1 MKAKKLFALI
11 LALLMVVGC
20 LTACGNGNSGNNP
33 PAGGN
38 QGGNNPPAGGNQGGE
53 ELPTYNLNL
62 GTMFYDP
69 AVSTEFNSDGEYAAK
84 FKELVEE
91 YSGGRITVTIHWAS
105 ILGGTADLVD
115 QLRAGT
121 LDLMAG
127 SVYTANDARFGVF
140 YMPYLFD
147 SLEMTQDLFADED
160 APLGDIMRQLYTE
173 NQIKVLSLTCGQLRG
188 IFNNVREIHLPSD
201 VDFVFRTYS
210 DDVVTKFWNGLTP
223 NTTNIAISELYT
235 ALQLG
240 TCEGFEFNPCAM
252 IANGYTDVL
261 DYYSDI
267 SWQFLSNAN
276 LTMSQIVFDKM
287 DAEAQEILLKAAQEA
302 ADYYYEIIGQYNI
315 DSYEYMRNNG
325 IEIYELTDAERA
337 EWEAYGKGLWP
348 EFKDMF
354 GEEIYTQVIEIVEDY
369 YATH

>member
-1 MKAKKLFALI
+1 MKTKRMIAAL
-11 LALLMVVGC
+11 LALSLLLVC
-20 LTACGNGNSGNNP
+20 LNACSSSGGTTQP
-33 PAGGN
+33 PAT
-38 QGGNNPPAGGNQGGE
+38 QSPATQSPANGSSSD
-53 ELPTYNLNL
+53 LPSYNLNL

-69 AVSTEFNSDGEYAAK
+69 TVSTNFNADGEYAQK

-91 YSGGRITVTIHWAS
+91 YSDGRITVTIHWGS

-127 SVYTANDARFGVF
+127 SVYTANDKRFGVF
-140 YMPYLFD
+140 YMPYMFD
-147 SLEMTQDLFADED
+147 SIETTQDLFAAEG
-160 APLGDIMRQLYTE
+160 APLGEIMRQLYAE
-173 NQIKVLSLTCGQLRG
+173 NQIQVLSLTCGQLRG
-188 IFNNVREIHLPSD
+188 VFNNVREIHLPSD

-210 DDVVTKFWNGLTP
+210 DDVVTKFWNGLTS

-235 ALQLG
+235 ALQLK

-267 SWQFLSNAN
+267 SWQWLSNAN
-276 LTMSQIVFDKM
+276 LTMSQMVYDGM
-287 DAEAQEILLKAAQEA
+287 DPESQAILMRAAQEA

-315 DSYEYMRNNG
+315 DSYDYMRNNG

-348 EFKDMF
+348 EFREMF
-354 GEEIYTQVIEIVEDY
+354 GAEIYDEVTAILEDY
-369 YATH
+369 YSNRG